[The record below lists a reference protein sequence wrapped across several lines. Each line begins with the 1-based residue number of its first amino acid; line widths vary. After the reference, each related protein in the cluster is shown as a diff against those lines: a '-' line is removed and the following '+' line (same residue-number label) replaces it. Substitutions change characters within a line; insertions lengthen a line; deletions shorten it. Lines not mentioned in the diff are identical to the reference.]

1 MIIECAR
8 VGFRF
13 HLRYELLT
21 RILSGLGDTH
31 HSFTTLARQ
40 LSLPSTLCLSVLAPT
55 PLPFDLGPGNHWGD
69 DILFD
74 PSPSAPPIETDTG
87 FSRARRMV
95 TQHVIRD
102 TLMGKC
108 AAQPREIMLFGFGQ
122 GGSAALAAAV
132 ALIEQTE
139 EAAGKASQTLGGIIS
154 IGGPLPTDAKL
165 SQAMAEAGR
174 KCQTPVLICAG
185 ATGSAVTKTNE
196 VRLRAVFESVEV
208 VRWQRRGDGM
218 MRNREEMLPIM
229 RFFARHLRSRAGVPS
244 GAVEVG

>member
-1 MIIECAR
+1 M
-8 VGFRF
+8 F
-13 HLRYELLT
+13 
-21 RILSGLGDTH
+21 SGLGDTH
-31 HSFTTLARQ
+31 HSFTTLGRQ
-40 LSLPSTLCLSVLAPT
+40 LSLPSTLCLSILAPT

-87 FSRARRMV
+87 FGRARRMIA
-95 TQHVIRD
+95 QHVIQD
-102 TLMGKC
+102 TLLVKC

-132 ALIEQTE
+132 ALVEQTGGT
-139 EAAGKASQTLGGIIS
+139 AGKISQPLGGVIS

-165 SQAMAEAGR
+165 SEAMANAGR

-185 ATGSAVTKTNE
+185 ATGSAVTKADE
-196 VRLRAVFESVEV
+196 ARLRAVFESVEV
-208 VRWQRRGDGM
+208 VRWPRRGDGM

-229 RFFARHLRSRAGVPS
+229 QFFARRLRSRAGVPA